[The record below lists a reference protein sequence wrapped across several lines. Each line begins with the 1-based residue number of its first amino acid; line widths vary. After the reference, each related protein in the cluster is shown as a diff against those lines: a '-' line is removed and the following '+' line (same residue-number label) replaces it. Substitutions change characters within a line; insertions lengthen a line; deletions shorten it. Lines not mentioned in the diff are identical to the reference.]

1 VTAGSSI
8 ATISPLRRSGVRALG
23 HKLVLLQALGE
34 HLAQRCIVV
43 HDQDPFH
50 VPTPYFRFCP
60 IRLVT
65 F

>member
-23 HKLVLLQALGE
+23 DKLVLLQVLGE
-34 HLAQRCIVV
+34 HPSQRYIVA
-43 HDQDPFH
+43 HDQDAFH
-50 VPTPYFRFCP
+50 VPTPYFRFCA

>member
-43 HDQDPFH
+43 HDQDAFH
-50 VPTPYFRFCP
+50 VPTA
-60 IRLVT
+60 
-65 F
+65 